1 MDDKTLPPN
10 RFNLLNMLFFLSRF
24 SWVAV
29 VLIPVLM
36 ALHTTHALVERAL
49 GQVDVVTSIEG
60 VYDSNIFSSPSE
72 EGDFLVRFSPVVNY
86 KKRLGPLVLGANLGG
101 NFGRYFE
108 HSDEDYSNPITNF
121 NFRMAEDF
129 GLFSVDKRTTGKIQ
143 FGFDT
148 DISQRTETNEQLQDL
163 INYTLYSV
171 SSNVRYNHSPKFGVG
186 SDITYE
192 LRNYQKLSSQGLPY
206 HDMQSLR
213 LGSSAYYIYSPKL
226 DFFLN
231 YQYVIN
237 ESPNSDSDFI
247 NNNVQNYS
255 FGMEGQI
262 TPKLS
267 GNLSFGFGVRDY
279 EVASVQSEDTL
290 LFNAGL
296 VWSWR
301 EKTKMSV
308 NLNRGFAPSPQDQG
322 MLTTDFA
329 FQLNQRFNRRV
340 AGTLGVSYGIVDF
353 TSNQNFGPFSQRNDR
368 TDDRWG
374 VNLGIL
380 SNFTSYLDGRFGY
393 SFVKTSSG
401 LGDEFSNNRHLATI
415 TFIVQY

>member
-1 MDDKTLPPN
+1 
-10 RFNLLNMLFFLSRF
+10 MLFLISRF
-24 SWVAV
+24 SWFAV
-29 VLIPVLM
+29 VLIPILLCLQN
-36 ALHTTHALVERAL
+36 AHALVERAL
-49 GQVDVVTSIEG
+49 GQIDVVTSIEG
-60 VYDSNIFSSPSE
+60 VYDSNIFSSASE
-72 EGDFLVRFSPVVNY
+72 EGDFLLRFSPGINY
-86 KKRLGPLVLGANLGG
+86 SKRLGPIILGANLGG
-101 NFGRYFE
+101 SFGRYFKN
-108 HSDEDYSNPITNF
+108 SDEDYSNPISNF
-121 NFRMAEDF
+121 SVRMAEDF
-129 GLFSVDKRTTGKIQ
+129 GLFSLDKRTAGKIQ

-148 DISQRTETNEQLQDL
+148 DIGQRTEANEQLQDL
-163 INYTLYSV
+163 ISYTLYSV

-186 SDITYE
+186 SDLTYE
-192 LRNYQKLSSQGLPY
+192 LRNYQKISSQGLPY
-206 HDMQSLR
+206 HDMRSLSI
-213 LGSSAYYIYSPKL
+213 GSSAYYIYSPKL

-237 ESPNSDSDFI
+237 ESPNSNSDFI
-247 NNNVQNYS
+247 NNTVQNYS
-255 FGMEGQI
+255 LGMEGQI

-279 EVASVQSEDTL
+279 ETASVQSEDTF

-322 MLTTDFA
+322 MLTTDFQ
-329 FQLNQRFNRRV
+329 FQLNQRFSRRV
-340 AGTLGVSYGIVDF
+340 AGTLGASYGIVDF
-353 TSNQNFGPFSQRNDR
+353 TSNQKFGPFSQRNDR

-374 VNLGIL
+374 INFGIL

-401 LGDEFSNNRHLATI
+401 FGDEFSNNRHLATI
-415 TFIVQY
+415 TFVVQY